1 MKGLSITGFIISIL
15 IFLLAMYLQFMVVPA
30 VASLE
35 RMMDIGDGSD
45 DLTRMMW
52 GQAHSMKVN
61 LGMITL
67 FGGILPLILCIIPA
81 LKTKSKL
88 AWTGVVLSFIAV
100 VIGILSGTHMFS

>member
-15 IFLLAMYLQFMVVPA
+15 IFLLAMYLQFVVVPA
-30 VASLE
+30 VSSLE
-35 RMMDIGDGSD
+35 RMIDYNDESGLSS
-45 DLTRMMW
+45 MMW
-52 GQAHSMKVN
+52 AQAHSMKVN

>member
-15 IFLLAMYLQFMVVPA
+15 VFLLAMYLQFMVVPA
-30 VASLE
+30 VESLE
-35 RMMDIGDGSD
+35 RMMDSGDGSD
-45 DLTRMMW
+45 DLARIMW
-52 GQAHSMKVN
+52 RQTHSMKVN

-88 AWTGVVLSFIAV
+88 AWTGVVLSFIAI